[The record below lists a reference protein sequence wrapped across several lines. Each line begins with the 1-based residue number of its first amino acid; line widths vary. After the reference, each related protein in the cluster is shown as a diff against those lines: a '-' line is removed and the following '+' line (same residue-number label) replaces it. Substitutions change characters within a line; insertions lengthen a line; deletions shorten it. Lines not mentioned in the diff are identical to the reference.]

1 MARGASGNME
11 MSEEEDANE
20 ERLALLGDKIVDD
33 VAEAD
38 RKKQLDPYSWGNVAI
53 IARCARPAFTS

>member
-1 MARGASGNME
+1 ME